1 VILLTVAVAASIC
14 NAAITYNLTPVAG
27 NAEFG
32 SVNHYIEIDAS
43 DSAVWESDVE
53 FAAEEF
59 GAINVI
65 THRDVPVPGTT
76 DTVDYR
82 AQDPDAPYGKP
93 MLDLHEGRY
102 PVGAEEIALTDEVMA
117 RFGAGLGSTI
127 DLDGVVRTIVGTVEN
142 PSNLGDEFALLDPDF
157 APDPQSVII
166 LVDATFEEVYPFRAP
181 SGATTIRSQRPANED
196 VTAAVGAFA
205 TATVAMVLI
214 AIVTAASFVAVAQR
228 RTRQLGMLSAIGA
241 TSGHLRMVMLVYGP
255 IVGGAAAVMGAMGGL
270 LAWFVSVPVIEEMAG
285 QRIDPLNLPL
295 WLVAAGM
302 ILAILTAVA
311 AAAWPAWAIARIPT
325 VQALSG
331 RPPKSHATP
340 RQATLAVTL
349 IAIGIG
355 CLLLADRQNALLTI
369 AGTVT
374 LVSGSLLLCPTAI
387 RLLSRPMTWLPIAI
401 RLALRDLARYQARSG
416 MALAAI
422 SLALGIAIATVAVA
436 TAAEYSAQEGNLA
449 EQQIMIRIGDPG
461 AAHNPDDF
469 TPYLPERTAEQL
481 AKLNSDIERLTNTL
495 GDTSAIPLMVA
506 VDPAMPREAGF
517 DGRPAVTLSTFVDL
531 GEKPGWRD
539 VTLVYVATA
548 DVLALDG
555 ISVGTP
561 IPDSGILTVENDQL
575 RISNFADLQASEP
588 DLVTDV
594 TRITRTY
601 SSLPGSFMSAA
612 EITSRGWEMVP
623 YGWVLE
629 SDSPLTKE
637 QQEIARSAA
646 VSSGFTVE
654 FRDQQDDLAVSRTQ
668 ATFAGTLLALAV
680 LGMTVGLIR
689 GEAAGDLRTLTAT
702 GATAFTRRTLT
713 AATAGALALLGVIIG
728 AGGAY
733 AALIAWY
740 ARDIGVLFPLPV
752 ASLAA
757 IGIGLPLVAMLAG
770 WILAGRAPDT
780 VARQPIA

>member
-1 VILLTVAVAASIC
+1 LLTVAVAASIC

-43 DSAVWESDVE
+43 DSAAWRSDVE

-59 GAINVI
+59 GTIDVI

-82 AQDPDAPYGKP
+82 AQDPDGPYGKP
-93 MLDLHEGRY
+93 MLDLREGRY
-102 PVGAEEIALTDEVMA
+102 PVGATEIALTDAVLA
-117 RFGAGLGSTI
+117 RFGKGLGSTI
-127 DLDGVVRTIVGTVEN
+127 NLDGVVRTIVGVVEN
-142 PSNLGDEFALLDPDF
+142 PSDLREEFALLDPEYV
-157 APDPQSVII
+157 PDPQSVII
-166 LVDATFEEVYPFRAP
+166 LVDATFDDVYPFRAP
-181 SGATTIRSQRPANED
+181 SGATTTRSQRPASED
-196 VTAAVGAFA
+196 VDAAVGAFA

-214 AIVTAASFVAVAQR
+214 ALVSAASFVAVAQR

-241 TSGHLRMVMLVYGP
+241 TSGLLRMVMLVNGL
-255 IVGGAAAVMGAMGGL
+255 IVGGAAAVMGAVGGL
-270 LAWFVSVPVIEEMAG
+270 LAWFVSIPLIEEMAG
-285 QRIDPLNLPL
+285 HRIDPLNLPL
-295 WLVAAGM
+295 WLVAVGM
-302 ILAILTAVA
+302 ILAIVTAVA
-311 AAAWPAWAIARIPT
+311 AAAWPAWAIARVPT

-340 RQATLAVTL
+340 RLATLAMTL
-349 IAIGIG
+349 TAIGIG
-355 CLLLADRQNALLTI
+355 CLAWADQQNALLTI
-369 AGTVT
+369 TGTVT
-374 LVSGSLLLCPTAI
+374 LVSGALLLCPTAI
-387 RLLSRPMTWLPIAI
+387 RHLARPMTRLPIAI

-422 SLALGIAIATVAVA
+422 SLALGIAVTTVAVA
-436 TAAEYSAQEGNLA
+436 TAAEYSAREGNLG
-449 EQQIMIRIGDPG
+449 EQHIMIRIGDPG
-461 AAHNPDDF
+461 SAHNPDDF
-469 TPYLPERTAEQL
+469 SPYLPERTAEQL
-481 AKLNSDIERLTNTL
+481 AQLNTDIERLTNAL
-495 GDTSAIPLMVA
+495 GGTSAIPLMVA
-506 VDPAMPREAGF
+506 VDPAMPPEAGF
-517 DGRPAVTLSTFVDL
+517 DGRPAITLSTFVDL

-539 VTLVYVATA
+539 VTLVYVATS

-555 ISVGTP
+555 ISVGTLVP
-561 IPDSGILTVENDQL
+561 ESGILTVEKEQL
-575 RISNFADLQASEP
+575 RISNFADLQAAEP
-588 DLVTDV
+588 DLVTNA
-594 TRITRTY
+594 TQITRTY

-612 EITSRGWEMVP
+612 EIEARGWEIVS

-629 SDSPLTKE
+629 SDAPLTKE

-654 FRDQQDDLAVSRTQ
+654 FRDQQNDLAVSRTQ

-680 LGMTVGLIR
+680 LSMTVGLIR

-728 AGGAY
+728 SGGAY

-740 ARDIGVLFPLPV
+740 AADVGVLSPLPV

-757 IGIGLPLVAMLAG
+757 MGIGLPLVAILAG

-780 VARQPIA
+780 VARQPID